1 LPSRPL
7 PHRRW
12 NGFRPIRPTDVGA
25 VTIPFFISHQGCPH
39 TCVFCDQRAISGSR
53 GNLPDRQQIRSAI
66 ASWQRS
72 AGGRPLEVAFF
83 GGSFTALPEQVQDE
97 LLAPVHPFLES
108 GVVRSIRVST
118 RPDCLDGAVVRRLAG
133 QGVAVIEVGVQSM
146 DDAVLALSGRGHDAA
161 ASEAALR
168 CIRKEGLVAGAQ
180 LMPGLPG
187 DTPAG
192 ALRSLERVIAAGAAF
207 VRLYPVVVLVGT
219 ELARR
224 YQAGEYRPLDRD
236 QGIALCK
243 QLLHKAMR
251 AGIDVIRIGLQ
262 AGDGLN
268 SATVLAGC
276 WHPALGQLVRS
287 ELYFDLLRQ
296 LTAPLPGNVP
306 FGVTCHP
313 SRLSDVIGQKRHNLA
328 RLRPS
333 GASIIVRPDESI
345 PVEEVMVEY
354 LEQCFRGSIVTDL
367 DYSLNT

>member
-1 LPSRPL
+1 
-7 PHRRW
+7 
-12 NGFRPIRPTDVGA
+12 VGA

>member
-1 LPSRPL
+1 M
-7 PHRRW
+7 
-12 NGFRPIRPTDVGA
+12 GA

>member
-1 LPSRPL
+1 MK
-7 PHRRW
+7 
-12 NGFRPIRPTDVGA
+12 A
-25 VTIPFFISHQGCPH
+25 VTVPFFISHQGCPH

-53 GNLPDRQQIRSAI
+53 GSLPDRQQIHAAI
-66 ASWQRS
+66 ASWRRS

-97 LLAPVHPFLES
+97 LLTPVRPFLES

-118 RPDCLDGAVVRRLAG
+118 RPDYVDGAVVCRLAG
-133 QGVAVIEVGVQSM
+133 QGVSVIEIGVQSM
-146 DDAVLALSGRGHDAA
+146 DDDVLALSGRGHDAA
-161 ASEAALR
+161 ASEVALR
-168 CIRKEGLVAGAQ
+168 CIGERGLAAGAQ

-192 ALRSLERVIAAGAAF
+192 ALRSLERVIAAGATF
-207 VRLYPVVVLVGT
+207 VRLYPVVVLEGT

-224 YQAGEYRPLDRD
+224 YRAGDYRPPDLE

-243 QLLHKAMR
+243 RLLHKAME

-268 SATVLAGC
+268 DTTVLAGC

-296 LTAPLPGNVP
+296 LTLALPDDAPFV
-306 FGVTCHP
+306 VACRS
-313 SRLSDVIGQKRHNLA
+313 SRISDVIGQKRRNLA

-333 GASIIVRPDESI
+333 GASIPVRPDDSLL
-345 PVEEVMVEY
+345 PEEVVVEY
-354 LEQCFRGSIVTDL
+354 LEQCCRGSIVNDL
-367 DYSLNT
+367 NYNISEV

>member
-1 LPSRPL
+1 MR
-7 PHRRW
+7 
-12 NGFRPIRPTDVGA
+12 A
-25 VTIPFFISHQGCPH
+25 VTVPFFISHQGCPH

-53 GNLPDRQQIRSAI
+53 GNLPDRQRIRAAI
-66 ASWQRS
+66 GSWQRS
-72 AGGRPLEVAFF
+72 AAGRPLEVAFF
-83 GGSFTALPEQVQDE
+83 GGSFTALPEQVQNE

-133 QGVAVIEVGVQSM
+133 QGVAAIEVGVQSM

-168 CIRKEGLVAGAQ
+168 CIRGEGLAAGAQ

-207 VRLYPVVVLVGT
+207 VRLYPVVVLGGT
-219 ELARR
+219 ELAQR
-224 YQAGEYRPLDRD
+224 YQAGEYRPLDREE
-236 QGIALCK
+236 GIALCK

-296 LTAPLPGNVP
+296 LTASLPHDAP
-306 FGVTCHP
+306 FRVACHP
-313 SRLSDVIGQKRHNLA
+313 SRLSDVIGQKRRNLD

-333 GASIIVRPDESI
+333 GALIPVRPDDSLLA
-345 PVEEVMVEY
+345 EEVMVEY
-354 LEQCFRGSIVTDL
+354 LEQYFRGSIVTDL
-367 DYSLNT
+367 NYNISEV